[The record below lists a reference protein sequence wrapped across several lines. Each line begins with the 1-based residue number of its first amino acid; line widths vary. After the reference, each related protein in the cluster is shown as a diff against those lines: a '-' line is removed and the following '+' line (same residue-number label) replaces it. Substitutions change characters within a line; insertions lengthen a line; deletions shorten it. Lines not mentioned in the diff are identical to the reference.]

1 MKFFDT
7 NLEVFGCD
15 LLIIK
20 EVKKDIIFR
29 KALRLRTAEKEKL
42 NRIEFEKR

>member
-1 MKFFDT
+1 MEFFDT

-15 LLIIK
+15 LLMIK

-29 KALRLRTAEKEKL
+29 KAVRLRTAKKEKL
-42 NRIEFEKR
+42 NRIESAKR